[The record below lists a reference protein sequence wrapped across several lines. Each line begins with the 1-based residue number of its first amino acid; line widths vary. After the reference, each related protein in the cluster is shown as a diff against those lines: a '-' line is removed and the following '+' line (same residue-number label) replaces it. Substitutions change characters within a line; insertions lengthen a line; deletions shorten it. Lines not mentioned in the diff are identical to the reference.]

1 MSRPYA
7 GLSPDRVLDSVEAL
21 GLQADGRLLEL
32 NSFENRVYQIGL
44 EGDDPVV
51 GKFYR
56 PSRWSD
62 AAIAEEHEFSL
73 ALAAAE
79 IPVVAPM
86 VVAGATLHEHEGFRY
101 ALFPRRGGRA
111 PELESDQNLEWMGRL
126 IGRIHALGER
136 APFAERP
143 TLTPQTFGHEPS
155 RWLMDSDWI
164 PPHLE
169 AKFAVLY
176 GEILETIERRFE
188 QVYDLRNIA
197 LHGDCHRGNVLW
209 TPDGPHFVD
218 LDDAVNGPAVQ
229 DLWMLLDGDRE
240 RQSHQMQVV
249 LQGYEQFREFDAA
262 EIALVEPLRALRIIR
277 YAAWLAQRWEDPAFP
292 PAFPWFGSERYWED
306 HLRTLEEQR
315 DALAEPP
322 LTLST

>member
-21 GLQADGRLLEL
+21 GLRADGRLLEL

-51 GKFYR
+51 GKYYR

-86 VVAGATLHEHEGFRY
+86 VVAGVTLHENEGFRY

-176 GEILETIERRFE
+176 GEILATIERRFE

-277 YAAWLAQRWEDPAFP
+277 YAAWLAQRWDDPAFP